1 MLRSQRALFN
11 LDREVAYFNG
21 AYMSPQLKAVEEAGI
36 TGLKQKTKPY
46 SIRVDDFFEPVKAL
60 KASYAQLINANEP
73 DRIALIPS
81 VSYGVAQVAQNVKAV
96 KGGNIVLMEEQ
107 FPSNYYTWENLSKK
121 LNLSIRIA
129 KAPGH
134 FPRGKD
140 WNEEVINQIDG
151 QTVLVAM
158 PHVHW
163 ADGTLYDLE
172 RISQKAKSVNALL
185 IIDGTQSVGALPFDV
200 QKIKP
205 DALICAGYKWLMGPY
220 STGFAYFGDYFD
232 SGQPIEHNWINRAN
246 SEDFRNLVNYQR
258 NFKPLASRYGVGEQS
273 NFIMVPMLRAAIKQL
288 LEWQPE
294 NIQDYCKQ
302 LLAKP
307 IQHLSEKGVLIEPS
321 TQRAHHLV
329 GLRLPANIE
338 LEKLKKALADNH
350 VHLSFRGNAIRLSCH
365 LYNDEQDVERL
376 MRAFNQ
382 VA

>member
-1 MLRSQRALFN
+1 MTQPNLMLRSQRALFN

-21 AYMSPQLKAVEEAGI
+21 AYMSPQLKSVEEAGI
-36 TGLKQKTKPY
+36 AGLKQKTKPY
-46 SIRVDDFFEPVKAL
+46 SITVHDFFEPVKAL
-60 KASYAQLINANEP
+60 KASYAQLINASEP

-81 VSYGVAQVAQNVKAV
+81 VSYGIAQVAQNVKTV
-96 KGGNIVLMEEQ
+96 EGGNIVLMEEQ
-107 FPSNYYTWENLSKK
+107 FPSNYYTWENLSNK
-121 LNLSIRIA
+121 LKLSIRIA

-140 WNEEVINQIDG
+140 WNEEVINQIDRK
-151 QTVLVAM
+151 TVLVAM

-172 RISQKAKSVNALL
+172 RISKKAKSVNALL

-205 DALICAGYKWLMGPY
+205 DALICASYKWLMGPY
-220 STGFAYFGDYFD
+220 SSGFAYFGDYFD

-258 NFKPLASRYGVGEQS
+258 NYKPFASRYGVGEQS

-294 NIQDYCKQ
+294 NIQAYCKQ

-307 IQHLSEKGVLIEPS
+307 IQYLSEKGVLIEPS

-338 LEKLKKALADNH
+338 LEKLKSK
-350 VHLSFRGNAIRLSCH
+350 SI
-365 LYNDEQDVERL
+365 
-376 MRAFNQ
+376 
-382 VA
+382 